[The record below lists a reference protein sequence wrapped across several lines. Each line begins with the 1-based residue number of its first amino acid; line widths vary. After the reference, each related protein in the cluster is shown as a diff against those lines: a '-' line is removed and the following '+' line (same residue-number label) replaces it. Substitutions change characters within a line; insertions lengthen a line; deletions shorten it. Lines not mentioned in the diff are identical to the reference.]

1 MSTARPPSSSV
12 APYRSATRSRAG
24 RRKRTERPKSPWSA
38 WVRKRQYWTVHGRS
52 RPRWARTSSMSAFEA
67 SAGIM
72 IWIGSPESLTSAK
85 TTTDTTNIDAIDWT
99 TRPMMK
105 RCIGAS
111 ALEELDRLGQGHQ
124 EDAAALARRRVL
136 DVGRRVEIVAGLQV
150 LAPDLKIALDDE
162 DLLAGRMVVDGEARA
177 GLEPHERGRTAGV
190 LVVAEDF
197 DGCASGRERA
207 PADLVAPKRRGRSH
221 GLGHVSGAPRAL
233 SWRSAPLRPAPRT
246 SPTPRWDG
254 SRSSRRTSRIR
265 NRRPQ

>member
-12 APYRSATRSRAG
+12 APYRSVTRSRAG

-85 TTTDTTNIDAIDWT
+85 TTTDTPKIEPTDWT

-111 ALEELDRLGQGHQ
+111 ALEELDRPRQGHQ

-162 DLLAGRMVVDGEARA
+162 DLLAGRMVVGGKARA
-177 GLEPHERGRTAGV
+177 GLEPHERGGSAGV

-197 DGCASGRERA
+197 DGSAACRQDT
-207 PADLVAPKRRGRSH
+207 PPDVLAPKRRRRTSR
-221 GLGHVSGAPRAL
+221 LGHISCAPRAL
-233 SWRSAPLRPAPRT
+233 WSRSVRLRPAPRT
-246 SPTPRWDG
+246 WPRPRSDG
-254 SRSSRRTSRIR
+254 SRWSRRTSRIR
-265 NRRPQ
+265 NRRPR

>member
-1 MSTARPPSSSV
+1 MTTARPPSSSV
-12 APYRSATRSRAG
+12 APYRSVTRSRAG

-38 WVRKRQYWTVHGRS
+38 WVRRRQYWTVHGRS

-85 TTTDTTNIDAIDWT
+85 TTTDTTNIDTIDWT

-136 DVGRRVEIVAGLQV
+136 DVGS
-150 LAPDLKIALDDE
+150 
-162 DLLAGRMVVDGEARA
+162 A
-177 GLEPHERGRTAGV
+177 GLEPHERGGSAGV

-197 DGCASGRERA
+197 DVWASGRERA
-207 PADLVAPKRRGRSH
+207 ASH
-221 GLGHVSGAPRAL
+221 LA
-233 SWRSAPLRPAPRT
+233 
-246 SPTPRWDG
+246 
-254 SRSSRRTSRIR
+254 
-265 NRRPQ
+265 

>member
-1 MSTARPPSSSV
+1 RQRHGDHDQHGQAAELQRGPV
-12 APYRSATRSRAG
+12 ALGHQVESR

-111 ALEELDRLGQGHQ
+111 ALE
-124 EDAAALARRRVL
+124 A
-136 DVGRRVEIVAGLQV
+136 
-150 LAPDLKIALDDE
+150 
-162 DLLAGRMVVDGEARA
+162 
-177 GLEPHERGRTAGV
+177 
-190 LVVAEDF
+190 
-197 DGCASGRERA
+197 
-207 PADLVAPKRRGRSH
+207 
-221 GLGHVSGAPRAL
+221 
-233 SWRSAPLRPAPRT
+233 
-246 SPTPRWDG
+246 
-254 SRSSRRTSRIR
+254 
-265 NRRPQ
+265 